1 MGIKEKKNGINSLF
15 LSVLAKPKFAPRYMM
30 ETLPFLYS
38 GENFGTEKYFLFLAR
53 RRNFQKYFY
62 LGQYLFF
69 YQEKIYR
76 QLEVNIHTLKIKNL
90 AVQIFF

>member
-1 MGIKEKKNGINSLF
+1 MRRKIVKNNLSL
-15 LSVLAKPKFAPRYMM
+15 LAKSGSIA
-30 ETLPFLYS
+30 ETLTFLYS
-38 GENFGTEKYFLFLAR
+38 GEIFCTEKYFFVSCR
-53 RRNFQKYFY
+53 GDIFKNIFF